1 MHSSKIRPTLL
12 PERGRR
18 ETATIPPTANPIPNA
33 GERAGKKQLSMQS
46 DIQITNRNDTC
57 FVDIEG
63 VIGVPEEWQFDQ
75 PSSRVATYEKFRD
88 SLDRLREIDAPE
100 IVVNIRST
108 GGDVNDALLIYEALS
123 SLDGHIVTRCYGY
136 TASAATVIAQAAS
149 EGCREISAHAL
160 YLIHNSIC
168 TAEGNAEELA
178 TRIDLL
184 RKTDAR
190 LAEVYAARSG
200 RTPEEFTLLMA
211 ENNGSGRWL
220 SPQEALAAGL
230 VDRIIEPAATEKT
243 PAAQATP
250 AGQWRKLLGKLGL
263 VRPADALPPDRN
275 ILHFGDPEKGSG
287 LRASELGK
295 NLETIFFRPMLSGPS
310 AIDLGVRVLYN
321 MPVPTTVQMWEPK
334 TDILQKFTAA
344 GWSGGAGSKKL
355 QKTIP
360 LNRVKAE
367 LGYSAADY
375 FSLVYELITNRPE
388 VNMEDLTGTELEE
401 AETTLFKQAI
411 AESIRS
417 TMWVGDTSAESGA
430 NTFDGFLKTIATY
443 SNNNKVYTYN
453 YETDAMNTP
462 ANSVAM
468 FDDLWKNADER
479 LKDLKAEGQLAFFVS
494 SDVYSAYE
502 KHLDSMST
510 DGAYTDYI
518 NGRQNLL
525 YHGIPVV
532 DLRISSYLAKLSSSS
547 PVPKSFCILTDR
559 RNLVLAV
566 NTADFPGNEI
576 RMWYNPDEMEN
587 RQRAVFMAGCDVL
600 DEGLVAF
607 ASRI

>member
-230 VDRIIEPAATEKT
+230 VDRIIEPSATEKT

-275 ILHFGDPEKGSG
+275 ILHFGDPEKG
-287 LRASELGK
+287 LRPPHFG
-295 NLETIFFRPMLSGPS
+295 TRPARRP
-310 AIDLGVRVLYN
+310 AIR
-321 MPVPTTVQMWEPK
+321 
-334 TDILQKFTAA
+334 
-344 GWSGGAGSKKL
+344 GSD
-355 QKTIP
+355 P
-360 LNRVKAE
+360 HAPPR
-367 LGYSAADY
+367 
-375 FSLVYELITNRPE
+375 
-388 VNMEDLTGTELEE
+388 
-401 AETTLFKQAI
+401 
-411 AESIRS
+411 RS
-417 TMWVGDTSAESGA
+417 V
-430 NTFDGFLKTIATY
+430 
-443 SNNNKVYTYN
+443 
-453 YETDAMNTP
+453 
-462 ANSVAM
+462 
-468 FDDLWKNADER
+468 
-479 LKDLKAEGQLAFFVS
+479 
-494 SDVYSAYE
+494 
-502 KHLDSMST
+502 
-510 DGAYTDYI
+510 
-518 NGRQNLL
+518 
-525 YHGIPVV
+525 
-532 DLRISSYLAKLSSSS
+532 
-547 PVPKSFCILTDR
+547 DR
-559 RNLVLAV
+559 RNDSLGQPAGLCRRCEATDPVKPARRGSDIPPSDTLRK
-566 NTADFPGNEI
+566 TATPEPIPFVRTTHSITKNQI
-576 RMWYNPDEMEN
+576 I
-587 RQRAVFMAGCDVL
+587 L
-600 DEGLVAF
+600 
-607 ASRI
+607 